1 MAYHCFGEV
10 SIHVLDKLKEACD
23 LEGGKGRRE
32 VGYRVTIH
40 MNDHFVLLI
49 HKLQDLSPD
58 GILGVRVWFQDY
70 VECCIHEL
78 CEPHPVREPH
88 PLQTFCSI

>member
-23 LEGGKGRRE
+23 LEVGRRE

-40 MNDHFVLLI
+40 TNDH
-49 HKLQDLSPD
+49 LSNCWITD
-58 GILGVRVWFQDY
+58 TQIAGL
-70 VECCIHEL
+70 E
-78 CEPHPVREPH
+78 
-88 PLQTFCSI
+88 S

>member
-23 LEGGKGRRE
+23 LEVGRRE

-40 MNDHFVLLI
+40 MNDH
-49 HKLQDLSPD
+49 LSNCWITD
-58 GILGVRVWFQDY
+58 TQIAGL
-70 VECCIHEL
+70 E
-78 CEPHPVREPH
+78 
-88 PLQTFCSI
+88 S